1 MLYILE
7 GNVKRFLRG
16 RWALT
21 TVVTALII
29 LVIAVLL
36 ASAVSYFAI
45 NVSSTRVQ
53 EESVQFSKQHIW
65 YYPAADF
72 SSEAVILITNTGG
85 RDIVIQKVTL
95 RGQTVNW
102 STTYYVRGTFALT
115 DAPFIDDITQ
125 GTPTIVP
132 DGNGSY
138 KPLIH
143 ATGDVP
149 LSSGESMLVYV
160 KNPDSITVGDV
171 GLTVA
176 INVYT
181 MQAIYYKE
189 ANVEVPIHDGQS

>member
-1 MLYILE
+1 MQYILE
-7 GNVKRFLRG
+7 GNVTRFLRG

-21 TVVTALII
+21 TVVTMLII

-36 ASAVSYFAI
+36 AGVVSYFAI
-45 NVSSTRVQ
+45 NVTSTRVQ
-53 EESVQFSKQHIW
+53 EESVQLSKQHIW
-65 YYPAADF
+65 YHPEADF

-85 RDIVIQKVTL
+85 KDIAVQKVTL

-102 STTYYVRGTFALT
+102 STTYYVRGTFSLA
-115 DAPFIDDITQ
+115 DAPFIDNLTE
-125 GTPTIVP
+125 GSPTIVP
-132 DGNGSY
+132 DGKGSY
-138 KPLIH
+138 EPLVH
-143 ATGDVP
+143 VTGDIP

-171 GLTVA
+171 GITVA

-189 ANVEVPIHDGQS
+189 ANVEIPVFP